1 MANIRINFLLQSS
14 EDNAERPDNS
24 SDLQKL
30 ESLCEDLHSCVQKLK
45 KLVLKMKAV
54 ANKFNG
60 VQNLSQYKNDCDV
73 MFQTWLTKDFAS
85 AAEEI
90 SVMYLKECEL
100 KQVIYE
106 NVCHAV
112 SRDSVMFYTSAW
124 VHQPYIE
131 ERAELLLQSM
141 LTETGH
147 VS

>member
-1 MANIRINFLLQSS
+1 MPIPGTFRIIELHFNLTFFFL
-14 EDNAERPDNS
+14 
-24 SDLQKL
+24 
-30 ESLCEDLHSCVQKLK
+30 
-45 KLVLKMKAV
+45 
-54 ANKFNG
+54 
-60 VQNLSQYKNDCDV
+60 
-73 MFQTWLTKDFAS
+73 FQAS

-90 SVMYLKECEL
+90 SAMYLRECEL

>member
-1 MANIRINFLLQSS
+1 MPIPGTFRIIELHFNLTFFFL
-14 EDNAERPDNS
+14 
-24 SDLQKL
+24 
-30 ESLCEDLHSCVQKLK
+30 
-45 KLVLKMKAV
+45 
-54 ANKFNG
+54 
-60 VQNLSQYKNDCDV
+60 
-73 MFQTWLTKDFAS
+73 FQAS

>member
-1 MANIRINFLLQSS
+1 M
-14 EDNAERPDNS
+14 
-24 SDLQKL
+24 
-30 ESLCEDLHSCVQKLK
+30 DLHVYTCKII
-45 KLVLKMKAV
+45 
-54 ANKFNG
+54 KFHFH
-60 VQNLSQYKNDCDV
+60 LTFFL
-73 MFQTWLTKDFAS
+73 FQAS

-90 SVMYLKECEL
+90 SAMYQKEWKL

-106 NVCHAV
+106 NVCHAI

-131 ERAELLLQSM
+131 DRVELLLQSM